1 MKPVYFVINV
11 LIFLSLC
18 AASCN
23 DETKDSNANYATP
36 SAIADG
42 KELPKF
48 KIVARSSA
56 QERQYLGLKE
66 DVEIFSISEVSAK
79 IIIIEIFSINCPSC
93 RKQAPILNNVYKFV
107 EYNDQ
112 LSSGI
117 KMIGIA
123 VGCDYAELEKWKSS
137 MSVPFPLFSDENYI
151 VWQQLGKP
159 GIPCTLL
166 INGDGK
172 VLASHFGVSKNEED
186 LFRQIKKLYKQQ

>member
-1 MKPVYFVINV
+1 MKPVYLMINV
-11 LIFLSLC
+11 FIFLFLC
-18 AASCN
+18 TASCT
-23 DETKDSNANYATP
+23 DETKDSNVNYSTP

-48 KIVARSSA
+48 KLIARSSA

-66 DVEIFSISEVSAK
+66 DIQIFSISEVSAK
-79 IIIIEIFSINCPSC
+79 IMIIEIFSINCPSC
-93 RKQAPILNNVYKFV
+93 RMQAPILNNIYKFI
-107 EYNDQ
+107 EYNDK
-112 LSSGI
+112 LSGGI

-123 VGCDYAELEKWKSS
+123 AGCDYADLEKWKSS
-137 MSVPFPLFSDENYI
+137 MSIPFPLFPDENYI

-166 INGDGK
+166 INGKGK
-172 VLASHFGVSKNEED
+172 VLASHFGVTKNEED